1 MHLVDEDPRLDARV
15 AVHEL
20 ARLVEV
26 GVEDPDAADLA
37 LVGDRADDRQQPVRP
52 QREVPPPVL
61 PDDPLGGVR
70 PVVGPDLE
78 DHQAVRPGLGEHLPH
93 EFVGDLGHAIPP
105 FQRCWWTQL
114 HIPTKLAAW
123 ARVNG
128 VHPQTAYRWFRQGTM
143 PVPARRLPSGTI
155 LVEVPGGGVPDPR
168 AVVYARVCAH
178 DQRADLDRQVARLS
192 AWAAGQG
199 LGVVEVVTEVGS
211 AMNGR
216 RPRLRRL
223 LADPTVTMIVVE
235 HRDRLA
241 RFGVEYLEAA
251 LGAQGRRLVVV
262 DAGEATDDLVRD
274 MIDVL
279 TSFCAR
285 LYGRRGAR
293 NRALRAVT
301 CAKRSPG
308 HADPTETEGEQR

>member
-1 MHLVDEDPRLDARV
+1 MN
-15 AVHEL
+15 
-20 ARLVEV
+20 
-26 GVEDPDAADLA
+26 
-37 LVGDRADDRQQPVRP
+37 
-52 QREVPPPVL
+52 
-61 PDDPLGGVR
+61 
-70 PVVGPDLE
+70 
-78 DHQAVRPGLGEHLPH
+78 
-93 EFVGDLGHAIPP
+93 
-105 FQRCWWTQL
+105 
-114 HIPTKLAAW
+114 LAAW
-123 ARVNG
+123 ARANR
-128 VHPQTAYRWFRQGTM
+128 VHPQTADRWFRQGTM
-143 PVPARRLPSGTI
+143 PVPARRLPSGPI
-155 LVEVPGGGVPDPR
+155 VVDAPGSDGLPDRR
-168 AVVYARVCAH
+168 AVLDAWVSAH